1 MGTGNL
7 AVPGSAGGNGRRRVV
22 VTGMGVL
29 SPIGNDVPSMWQ
41 AAIEGRSGIRRL
53 SLVDPTNYP
62 AQVGGEVQ
70 DFDPTVYMDR
80 RDARR
85 MARFSQ
91 FAVAAA
97 RQAVEQAGLDL
108 SHIDRARAGIVIG
121 SGGGGLPNT
130 DEAMRTII
138 ERGGGKVDPLFMA
151 KMLPNMAAANVTIQ
165 LGLLG
170 YTNTVSTACAAG
182 TQAIGDAVEVIRS
195 GRAEVMLAGGA
206 EAGISE
212 LGLAGFV
219 AMRALAT
226 SHNGEPERAS
236 RPFDRDRDG
245 FAPAEG
251 AGLLVLEDLD
261 HARARGATPLA
272 EVLGYGVSA
281 DAAYLVAP
289 AEGGDGAARAMRA
302 ALDDAGAGMEEID
315 YISAHATST
324 DVGDI
329 AETQA
334 IKAVFGE
341 RAYDVPISAM
351 KSQIGHLLGGSGG
364 VETVAA
370 VQTLLTG
377 QIAPTINLDH
387 PDPQCDLDYVP
398 NTSRGCEVRTLL
410 KNSFGFG
417 GQNAV
422 LVLRRW
428 EG

>member
-1 MGTGNL
+1 MATGD
-7 AVPGSAGGNGRRRVV
+7 SSNGRRRVV
-22 VTGMGVL
+22 ITGMGAL
-29 SPIGNDVPSMWQ
+29 SPIGNDVPSMWR
-41 AAIEGRSGIRRL
+41 AALEGRSGIRRL
-53 SLVDPTNYP
+53 SLVDPSNYP
-62 AQVGGEVQ
+62 AQTGGEVQ
-70 DFDPTVYMDR
+70 DFDPTAYMDR

-97 RQAVEQAGLDL
+97 RQAVEQASLDL
-108 SHIDRARAGIVIG
+108 AHEERGRIGIVMG
-121 SGGGGLPNT
+121 NGGGGLPNT
-130 DEAMRTII
+130 DETMRTILQ
-138 ERGGGKVDPLFMA
+138 RGGSKVDPLFMA

-182 TQAIGDAVEVIRS
+182 TQAIGDALEVIRS
-195 GRAEVMLAGGA
+195 GRADVMLAGGS

-226 SHNGEPERAS
+226 SNNEHPDRAS

-251 AGLLVLEDLD
+251 AGVLVLEELD

-272 EVLGYGVSA
+272 ELLGYGVSA
-281 DAAYLVAP
+281 DAAFLVAP
-289 AEGGDGAARAMRA
+289 AEGGDGAARAMRTALADA
-302 ALDDAGAGMEEID
+302 AVAVDEID

-324 DVGDI
+324 DVGDLT
-329 AETQA
+329 ETQA

-341 RAYDVPISAM
+341 HAYRIPISAM
-351 KSQIGHLLGGSGG
+351 KSQIGHLLGGAGG

-377 QIAPTINLDH
+377 QLAPTINLEH
-387 PDPQCDLDYVP
+387 PDPLCDLDYVP
-398 NTSRGCEVRTLL
+398 NVARAAEVRTLL

-428 EG
+428 GG